1 MKYHPLSVFAVIA
14 LLPHFGQAQSVV
26 RTYKS
31 ETAFKG
37 LDEIILNDEGVK
49 NLPTGQ
55 YVFTLY
61 SPENIIVFSKII
73 TKENP

>member
-1 MKYHPLSVFAVIA
+1 MKIHPLTTLAFAA
-14 LLPHFGQAQSVV
+14 LLPHFGQAQTVV

-61 SPENIIVFSKII
+61 SPENNIVSSQII
-73 TKENP
+73 TKKNL

>member
-1 MKYHPLSVFAVIA
+1 
-14 LLPHFGQAQSVV
+14 VV

-49 NLPTGQ
+49 NLPAGQ

-61 SPENIIVFSKII
+61 SPENTVVYSKII
-73 TKENP
+73 SKENP

>member
-1 MKYHPLSVFAVIA
+1 MKFHPLSVFAVIA

-61 SPENIIVFSKII
+61 SPENNIVSSQII
-73 TKENP
+73 TKKNP

>member
-61 SPENIIVFSKII
+61 SPENNIVSSQII

>member
-1 MKYHPLSVFAVIA
+1 MKFHPLAAFAIVA

-61 SPENIIVFSKII
+61 SSENTMVSSQII